1 MKEIEQDPKEECSR
15 ATQRTKQND
24 RKFSERYREYQPER
38 SFASNWAMREYSGVE
53 TSEGSEESTD
63 SNESSQTRTRRLE
76 RKTKSRAHSNK
87 RGKYTLIENRKQN
100 MRKIL
105 ENLISLVEKEDDDK
119 ETEDNFWDY
128 KVPNRS

>member
-1 MKEIEQDPKEECSR
+1 
-15 ATQRTKQND
+15 
-24 RKFSERYREYQPER
+24 
-38 SFASNWAMREYSGVE
+38 MREYSEVE
-53 TSEGSEESTD
+53 TSEGSEELTN

-76 RKTKSRAHSNK
+76 RKTKSRVHSN
-87 RGKYTLIENRKQN
+87 RRDKYTLIKNRKQN

-128 KVPNRS
+128 KVPNCS